1 MTAHLQP
8 GSTNPQAPAGAQPNP
23 GQPAG
28 AQPNHAQPAGA
39 QPNHAQPA
47 GAQPDAPQAA
57 GAQPDAT
64 PPDARW
70 LALTCIAIAQLMVAL
85 DATVISIALPSAQ
98 RALNI
103 SDPQRQWVV
112 TAYTLAFGG
121 LVILGGRLADTIGRR
136 RAFLIGLAG
145 FALASAAGGAAPTF
159 GVLLA
164 ARAAQG
170 ACAALLA
177 PTALSLLAV
186 TFRQARERA
195 KAFAVFG
202 AVAGTGGALGLL
214 LGGVLT
220 QYLDWRWCLFINVPI
235 AAFALLAGRRVLPAA
250 PAQGGQRI
258 DVPGAIMITSGLVLL
273 VYGLS
278 SAASHGWAATVTVS
292 TLTAGLA
299 LIGAFVLTESRIS
312 APLLSLRIVADRN
325 RGGSYLGIGLAVVAM
340 YGLFLLLT
348 YDFQVVLVYSPVR
361 AGLAFLPLSA
371 AVLASSTLI
380 SRALLPRLAPRWLMA
395 PGLAVAA
402 VGMAT
407 LADLHAGAGYA
418 AHILPAEVLLGLGMG
433 AVFVPAFSTAT
444 LGVGRRDAGVASAV
458 AGSAQQIGAS
468 VGTALL
474 NTIAAAATA
483 GYLAAHPRA
492 LLTAGLVHGYAHAAG
507 WAAAVLVAAA
517 ATVGLL
523 VTAGPPEGHE

>member
-1 MTAHLQP
+1 MTAQTQP
-8 GSTNPQAPAGAQPNP
+8 GSASPPVPAGAR
-23 GQPAG
+23 PARRG
-28 AQPNHAQPAGA
+28 
-39 QPNHAQPA
+39 
-47 GAQPDAPQAA
+47 
-57 GAQPDAT
+57 
-64 PPDARW
+64 

-85 DATVISIALPSAQ
+85 DATVINIALPSAQ
-98 RALNI
+98 HALGI

-121 LVILGGRLADTIGRR
+121 LVILGGRIADTIGRR

-159 GVLLA
+159 GALVA

-186 TFRQARERA
+186 TFTEARERA

-202 AVAGTGGALGLL
+202 AIAGMGGALGLL
-214 LGGVLT
+214 LGGALT
-220 QYLDWRWCLFINVPI
+220 QYLDWRWCMFVNVPI
-235 AAFALLAGRRVLPAA
+235 AAIALVAGRRVLPSM
-250 PAQGGQRI
+250 PAQHAQRI
-258 DVPGAIMITSGLVLL
+258 DVPGAILISAGLVGV

-278 SAASHGWAATVTVS
+278 SAASAGWAAPR
-292 TLTAGLA
+292 TLGTLAAGLA
-299 LIGAFVLTESRIS
+299 LIGAFALTESRVT
-312 APLLSLRIVADRN
+312 APLLPLRIVADRN
-325 RGGSYLGIGLAVVAM
+325 RGGSYLGIGLAVVAL

-348 YDFQVVLVYSPVR
+348 YDFQVVLRYSPLR

-395 PGLAVAA
+395 PGLAVGAI
-402 VGMAT
+402 GMAT
-407 LADLHAGAGYA
+407 LTGLHAGAAYA
-418 AHILPAEVLLGLGMG
+418 AHILPAEILLGLGMG

-444 LGVGRRDAGVASAV
+444 LGVMARDAGVASAV

-483 GYLAAHPRA
+483 SYLAANSHAPLA
-492 LLTAGLVHGYAHAAG
+492 VALVHGYARAAG
-507 WAAAVLVAAA
+507 WAAVVLLVAAA
-517 ATVGLL
+517 AVGLL
-523 VTAGPPEGHE
+523 VTAGPPERHE